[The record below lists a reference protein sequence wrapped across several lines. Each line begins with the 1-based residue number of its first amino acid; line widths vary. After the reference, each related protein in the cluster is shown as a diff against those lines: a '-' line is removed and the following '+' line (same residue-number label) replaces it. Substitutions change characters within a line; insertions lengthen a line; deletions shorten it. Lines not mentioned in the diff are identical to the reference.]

1 MARSVR
7 GLRKVEEIKEIWDS
21 LTYDQRL
28 AATAFIFQ
36 QLCEH
41 ARTSG
46 TYRKL
51 IYDRLGFGQ
60 DAYLVLLPE
69 GKLISNEFSLKARN
83 NMQSEEKD

>member
-1 MARSVR
+1 M
-7 GLRKVEEIKEIWDS
+7 EEIKEIWDS

-51 IYDRLGFGQ
+51 IYDRLGFDQ

-69 GKLISNEFSLKARN
+69 GKLISNKFSLKARSRI
-83 NMQSEEKD
+83 QDEEKS

>member
-1 MARSVR
+1 
-7 GLRKVEEIKEIWDS
+7 VEEIKEIWDS

-51 IYDRLGFGQ
+51 IYDRLGFGL
-60 DAYLVLLPE
+60 DAYWVLLPE
-69 GKLISNEFSLKARN
+69 GKLISNEFSLKARD